1 MTLFFIE
8 LITVDI
14 LEADSDTMATYNI
27 ISLEGDSNLNLNLNT
42 TLIDAPT
49 QEEYAS
55 VGDLLKDVDD
65 EGSEGE

>member
-1 MTLFFIE
+1 
-8 LITVDI
+8 
-14 LEADSDTMATYNI
+14 MATYNI

-55 VGDLLKDVDD
+55 VGDLLRDVDD